1 MNRKYDRYSM
11 LIQWSEA
18 DNAYVVTLPE
28 FPGCH
33 THGDTYEEAL
43 RNGKEVIELLVDT
56 YEASGKFLPV
66 PSTLIGV

>member
-1 MNRKYDRYSM
+1 MNKKYDRYSM

-33 THGDTYEEAL
+33 THGDTYEEAA
-43 RNGKEVIELLVDT
+43 RNGREVLELLVDT
-56 YEASGKFLPV
+56 FEASGKPLPTPRILV
-66 PSTLIGV
+66 SL